1 MPKGAKP
8 CWLVYLLKCSDN
20 SLYCGITNDLN
31 KRLKQHSGE
40 LAGGAK
46 YTRAHRPCRL
56 VYKEISSSHSE
67 ALKRELEIK
76 KMTKTHKEAL
86 VEFGKLN

>member
-1 MPKGAKP
+1 MSKDAES
-8 CWLVYLLKCSDN
+8 CWLVYLLKCCDD

-76 KMTKTHKEAL
+76 KMTKTHNQAL
-86 VEFGKLN
+86 VKSGKLN